1 MKFILKKLEEFKDVS
16 TNKTVLIDFLNGML
30 ESINGAIGGNTYLE
44 ATIDEDTIIIR
55 DTNPL
60 PNREEVIK
68 TLNNIRKDKIN
79 NNSAEFLLYGYKDGK
94 AGFIKDFNFTTE
106 ITPALSTTITV
117 GATANNAVVGENST
131 AFSRMNIGLE
141 DRFKTLIEEPTPT
154 NNKNIQKE
162 DPKIILEKKMKEL
175 TKYYLELA
183 FQTGIKAKLV
193 NEPSTRKD
201 ALTNFI
207 TYYDQI
213 NNTQTSSSFVNT
225 GFIPFNM
232 SITMDGLS
240 GMKIYNKFNIDTSY
254 LPSNYPETCE
264 FVIKGIE
271 HKIEKNQWSTTLESI
286 VISKEGS

>member
-1 MKFILKKLEEFKDVS
+1 
-16 TNKTVLIDFLNGML
+16 
-30 ESINGAIGGNTYLE
+30 
-44 ATIDEDTIIIR
+44 
-55 DTNPL
+55 
-60 PNREEVIK
+60 
-68 TLNNIRKDKIN
+68 
-79 NNSAEFLLYGYKDGK
+79 
-94 AGFIKDFNFTTE
+94 
-106 ITPALSTTITV
+106 
-117 GATANNAVVGENST
+117 
-131 AFSRMNIGLE
+131 
-141 DRFKTLIEEPTPT
+141 
-154 NNKNIQKE
+154 
-162 DPKIILEKKMKEL
+162 MKEL

-240 GMKIYNKFNIDTSY
+240 GMKIYNKFNINTSY